1 MEKKK
6 LIILG
11 NGFDLACGLNSR
23 YYDFFSSRLSENS
36 INCLEYA
43 LSDFKRNIY
52 SKNLWFHTI
61 FDLRE
66 KNLNSGRVAEGKIS
80 YNLGNVHEIYDN
92 IRESD
97 LTFWDFVFYYSK
109 IRKKNKNFVDYD
121 WCDVENRMLEFL
133 QTPQDLKEIPSF
145 DNLNNFGSLLCLHLA
160 YYLPRKERVYSEG
173 DEIKYFYDE
182 LCIFEESFSKYIAD
196 ISNDN
201 QYKHE
206 AVKKIVKISGNNIQK
221 MRDKIFSFNYT
232 DPFNAHDLDI
242 INIHGK
248 AAKNSILFGV
258 DQENIDP
265 SSEIFRFTKT
275 FRQMTETK
283 LAKNYKDVILPE
295 KDEIEEISFFGHSLS
310 EFDKSYF
317 QTIFDHYDLYNS
329 SIRLVFYYETF
340 GEKTPED
347 MELELAGK
355 ISKMLHEYSPSIDNE
370 KKGRNLT
377 HKLLL
382 EKRLIMEEILP
393 FTIAE

>member
-1 MEKKK
+1 
-6 LIILG
+6 
-11 NGFDLACGLNSR
+11 
-23 YYDFFSSRLSENS
+23 
-36 INCLEYA
+36 
-43 LSDFKRNIY
+43 
-52 SKNLWFHTI
+52 
-61 FDLRE
+61 
-66 KNLNSGRVAEGKIS
+66 
-80 YNLGNVHEIYDN
+80 
-92 IRESD
+92 
-97 LTFWDFVFYYSK
+97 
-109 IRKKNKNFVDYD
+109 
-121 WCDVENRMLEFL
+121 
-133 QTPQDLKEIPSF
+133 
-145 DNLNNFGSLLCLHLA
+145 
-160 YYLPRKERVYSEG
+160 
-173 DEIKYFYDE
+173 
-182 LCIFEESFSKYIAD
+182 
-196 ISNDN
+196 
-201 QYKHE
+201 
-206 AVKKIVKISGNNIQK
+206 

-232 DPFNAHDLDI
+232 DPFSAHDLDI